1 MKLSAVQADAMQ
13 ELGNIG
19 AAHAATTLSQ
29 MIGSTVHM
37 SVPAIK
43 AVDIAALG
51 TYMGEESAAMVVF
64 ELQGDIQHGGFV
76 IFYITRESAIRLTN
90 TMLGL
95 TDDGDIEP
103 EDLGL
108 TDMNRPMNEM
118 DESALLEV
126 GNIMVSAF
134 LDATAELLGFV
145 MLPSP
150 PSMTIDMAHAA
161 MSSLI
166 AGLGEEIDEVLLFST
181 ELTCEE
187 HKIDSDIIMMPE
199 TKTLARIVELLENMM
214 KPA

>member
-1 MKLSAVQADAMQ
+1 MKLSTVQADAMQ

-29 MIGSTVHM
+29 MLGSTVQM
-37 SVPAIK
+37 SVPGIK
-43 AVDIAALG
+43 AVDIADLG
-51 TYMGEESAAMVVF
+51 SYMGEESAAMVAF
-64 ELQGDIQHGGFV
+64 ELQGEIQHGGYI

-95 TDDGDIEP
+95 TD
-103 EDLGL
+103 
-108 TDMNRPMNEM
+108 MNRPMNEM
-118 DESALLEV
+118 DESALIEV

-150 PSMTIDMAHAA
+150 PAMTIDMVHAA

-166 AGLGEEIDEVLLFST
+166 AGMGEEIDEVLLFST

-199 TKTLARIVELLENMM
+199 TKTLAHIVALLENMM
-214 KPA
+214 KPT

>member
-1 MKLSAVQADAMQ
+1 MKLSAVQADAIQ

-29 MIGSTVHM
+29 MVGSTVQM
-37 SVPAIK
+37 SVPGIK
-43 AVDIAALG
+43 AVDIADLG
-51 TYMGEESAAMVVF
+51 SYMGEESAAMVVF
-64 ELQGDIQHGGFV
+64 ELQGDIPHGGFV

-90 TMLGL
+90 TM
-95 TDDGDIEP
+95 
-103 EDLGL
+103 LGL

-214 KPA
+214 KPPA

>member
-1 MKLSAVQADAMQ
+1 MKLSTVQADAIQ

-29 MIGSTVHM
+29 MLGSSVEM

-43 AVDIAALG
+43 AIDISELG
-51 TYMGEESAAMVVF
+51 KYMGEESAALVAF
-64 ELQGDIQHGGFV
+64 ELQGDIPHGGYIV
-76 IFYITRESAIRLTN
+76 FYISRESAIRLTN

-95 TDDGDIEP
+95 TE
-103 EDLGL
+103 
-108 TDMNRPMNEM
+108 MNRPMNEM

-150 PSMTIDMAHAA
+150 PALTVDMAHAA
-161 MSSLI
+161 MSSLV
-166 AGLGEEIDEVLLFST
+166 AQMGEEVDEVLLFST
-181 ELTCEE
+181 ELVCEE

-199 TKTLARIVELLENMM
+199 NSTLARIVELMENMM
-214 KPA
+214 KGI

>member
-1 MKLSAVQADAMQ
+1 MKLSAIQSDAIQ

-29 MIGSTVHM
+29 MLGSTIEM
-37 SVPAIK
+37 SVPAVTV
-43 AVDIAALG
+43 VDLSRLAD
-51 TYMGEESAAMVVF
+51 YMGEESAAMVAF
-64 ELQGDIQHGGFV
+64 ELQGDIAHGGY
-76 IFYITRESAIRLTN
+76 ILFYITRESAIRMTN

-95 TDDGDIEP
+95 TG
-103 EDLGL
+103 
-108 TDMNRPMNEM
+108 TNRPLSEM

-150 PSMTIDMAHAA
+150 PSLTIDMAHAA
-161 MSSLI
+161 MQSLI
-166 AGLGEEIDEVLLFST
+166 AQMQEETNEVLLFST

-187 HKIDSDIIMMPE
+187 YKVDSDIIMMPE
-199 TKTLARIVELLENMM
+199 RSTLNKIIELLENLM
-214 KPA
+214 KTD

>member
-1 MKLSAVQADAMQ
+1 MKLSAVQADAIQ

-19 AAHAATTLSQ
+19 AAHAASTLSQ
-29 MIGSTVHM
+29 MVGSTVQM
-37 SVPAIK
+37 SVPGIK
-43 AVDIAALG
+43 AVDIADLG
-51 TYMGEESAAMVVF
+51 SFMGEESAAMVVF
-64 ELQGDIQHGGFV
+64 ELQGEIQHGGFV

-90 TMLGL
+90 TM
-95 TDDGDIEP
+95 
-103 EDLGL
+103 LGL

-199 TKTLARIVELLENMM
+199 TKTLAHIVELLENMM

>member
-1 MKLSAVQADAMQ
+1 MKLSTIQSDAIQ

-29 MIGSTVHM
+29 MLGSTIEM
-37 SVPAIK
+37 SVPAVTV
-43 AVDIAALG
+43 VDLSHLAD
-51 TYMGEESAAMVVF
+51 YMGEESAAMVAF
-64 ELQGDIQHGGFV
+64 ELQGDIAHGGY
-76 IFYITRESAIRLTN
+76 ILFYITRESAIRMTN

-95 TDDGDIEP
+95 TE
-103 EDLGL
+103 
-108 TDMNRPMNEM
+108 TNRPLSEM

-150 PSMTIDMAHAA
+150 PSLTIDMAHAA
-161 MSSLI
+161 MQSLI
-166 AGLGEEIDEVLLFST
+166 AQMQEETNEVLLFST

-187 HKIDSDIIMMPE
+187 YKVDSDIIMMPE
-199 TKTLARIVELLENMM
+199 RSTLNKIIELLENLM
-214 KPA
+214 KTD

>member
-1 MKLSAVQADAMQ
+1 MKLSTVQADAIQ

-29 MIGSTVHM
+29 MLGSAVAM

-43 AVDIAALG
+43 AVELSRLAD
-51 TYMGEESAAMVVF
+51 YMGEESAVIVAF
-64 ELQGDIQHGGFV
+64 ELQGEIPHGGY
-76 IFYITRESAIRLTN
+76 ILFYITSESAVRMTN

-95 TDDGDIEP
+95 TD
-103 EDLGL
+103 
-108 TDMNRPMNEM
+108 TNRPLDEM
-118 DESALLEV
+118 DKSALLEV

-150 PSMTIDMAHAA
+150 PALSIDMAHAA
-161 MSSLI
+161 MQSLI
-166 AGLGEEIDEVLLFST
+166 AQMEEEVNEVLLFST
-181 ELTCEE
+181 ELVCEE

-199 TKTLARIVELLENMM
+199 NSTLARIVGLLEKMLGS
-214 KPA
+214 

>member
-1 MKLSAVQADAMQ
+1 MKLTSVQSDAIQ

-29 MIGSTVHM
+29 MLGSTVEM

-43 AVDIAALG
+43 AIDISELG
-51 TYMGEESAAMVVF
+51 EYMGDEPAAMVAF
-64 ELQGDIQHGGFV
+64 ELQGEIPHGGYI
-76 IFYITRESAIRLTN
+76 IFYISRESAIRLTN

-95 TDDGDIEP
+95 TD
-103 EDLGL
+103 
-108 TDMNRPMNEM
+108 MNRTMNEM

-134 LDATAELLGFV
+134 LDATAELLGFI

-150 PSMTIDMAHAA
+150 PALSLDMAHAT

-166 AGLGEEIDEVLLFST
+166 AQMSEEVDEVLLFST
-181 ELTCEE
+181 ELVCEE
-187 HKIDSDIIMMPE
+187 HKIDSDIIMLPE
-199 TKTLARIVELLENMM
+199 SSTLARIVELMENMM
-214 KPA
+214 KGI

>member
-1 MKLSAVQADAMQ
+1 MKLSTIQSDAIQ

-29 MIGSTVHM
+29 MLGSTFEM
-37 SVPAIK
+37 SVPAVTV
-43 AVDIAALG
+43 VDLSHLAE
-51 TYMGEESAAMVVF
+51 YMGEESAAMVAF
-64 ELQGDIQHGGFV
+64 ELQGDIPHGGY
-76 IFYITRESAIRLTN
+76 ILFYITRESAIRMTN

-95 TDDGDIEP
+95 AET
-103 EDLGL
+103 
-108 TDMNRPMNEM
+108 NRPLSEM

-150 PSMTIDMAHAA
+150 PSLTIDMAHAA
-161 MSSLI
+161 MQSLI
-166 AGLGEEIDEVLLFST
+166 AQMQEETNEVLLFST

-187 HKIDSDIIMMPE
+187 YKVDSDIIMMPE
-199 TKTLARIVELLENMM
+199 RSTLNKIIELLENLM
-214 KPA
+214 KSG

>member
-1 MKLSAVQADAMQ
+1 MKLSTVQSDAIQ

-29 MIGSTVHM
+29 MVGSSVQM

-43 AVDIAALG
+43 AVDLSQLG
-51 TYMGEESAAMVVF
+51 NYMGEESAAMVAF
-64 ELQGDIQHGGFV
+64 ELQGDIPHGGFI
-76 IFYITRESAIRLTN
+76 IFYITKESAIRLTN

-95 TDDGDIEP
+95 TELD
-103 EDLGL
+103 
-108 TDMNRPMNEM
+108 RPMNEM
-118 DESALLEV
+118 DQSALLEV

-150 PSMTIDMAHAA
+150 PALSIDMAHAT
-161 MSSLI
+161 MESLI
-166 AGLGEEIDEVLLFST
+166 AGMGEDIDEVLLFST
-181 ELTCEE
+181 ELVCEE

-199 TKTLARIVELLENMM
+199 NSTLARIVELLENMM
-214 KPA
+214 KGS

>member
-1 MKLSAVQADAMQ
+1 MKLSAVQADAIQ

-29 MIGSTVHM
+29 MVGSTVQM
-37 SVPAIK
+37 SVPGIK
-43 AVDIAALG
+43 AVDIAELG
-51 TYMGEESAAMVVF
+51 SYMGEESAAMVVF
-64 ELQGDIQHGGFV
+64 ELQGEIQHGGFV

-90 TMLGL
+90 TM
-95 TDDGDIEP
+95 
-103 EDLGL
+103 LGL

-134 LDATAELLGFV
+134 LDATAELLGFI

-166 AGLGEEIDEVLLFST
+166 AGMGEEIDEVLLFST